1 MGRKGF
7 GSPFV
12 EAATQDVR
20 YAFRSFRR
28 TPGLALVAILTLAV
42 GVGANTAI
50 FSLVNA
56 VLLRPLSYPD
66 SSRMVWFMTTAPEG
80 AYADASEAK
89 FNAWRSI
96 PSTFASIAAF
106 RFPDIT
112 LDTGD
117 HLESI
122 FAGEVTPDFFQLF
135 GARVQV
141 GRTFTEA
148 EGRPGATKVA
158 VMSAGVLLVVSPH
171 PPAAATSRLEARP
184 SFAAI
189 FHIPM
194 R

>member
-1 MGRKGF
+1 MPYRTRLDDCPGRRVGSGTMGRKRLGF
-7 GSPFV
+7 PFV

-80 AYADASEAK
+80 AYAGASEAK

-96 PSTFASIAAF
+96 PSTFVSIAAF
-106 RFPDIT
+106 QFPDMT
-112 LDTGD
+112 LAAGD
-117 HLESI
+117 RLESV
-122 FAGEVTPDFFQLF
+122 FAGEVTPEFFQLF
-135 GARVQV
+135 GARTQM
-141 GRTFTEA
+141 GRTFEI
-148 EGRPGATKVA
+148 G
-158 VMSAGVLLVVSPH
+158 
-171 PPAAATSRLEARP
+171 
-184 SFAAI
+184 
-189 FHIPM
+189 
-194 R
+194 